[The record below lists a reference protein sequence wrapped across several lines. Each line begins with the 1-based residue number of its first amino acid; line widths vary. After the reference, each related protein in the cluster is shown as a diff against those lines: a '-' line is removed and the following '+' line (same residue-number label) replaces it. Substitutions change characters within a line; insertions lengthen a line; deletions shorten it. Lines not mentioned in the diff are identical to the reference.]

1 MKAKSIILSGLLLL
15 GIGAATTSCEDMFEP
30 ENNMVETNLTPQDT
44 VYQVMGIVKKMQKL
58 VDRTV
63 LLGEVR
69 ADLVNV
75 NASASLDLKELA
87 ANNVSETNAYN
98 NPTDYYDVINSC
110 NIYLAYVDGDQIS
123 NGERKFLREII
134 AVKCYRAWAYLEL
147 AKIYGEVPFVTT
159 PILTADAAEQ
169 AVASGERR
177 DMVGICD
184 YLIEDLKEYGELSKN
199 DELRHTYSAEFNKVP
214 LDKCFFPVRVM
225 LGELYL
231 WRGSFTQ
238 NRMDFEEAARY
249 YHDYLA
255 FTNEEMRKTTTMES
269 ANWNDPN
276 FNSVASFYTS
286 FFSLSNAETL
296 TAIPMDTVEYFG
308 TYTDLAALF
317 NSQHKNNYYV
327 AISPSERIREISQAQ
342 TYCYLNPG
350 TLIDDTLYAP
360 KDKSQFNNE
369 ELKVG
374 DLRLYSVLTEMSYN
388 DKYHGEYSKERQSIA
403 KYSTGSSITNT
414 SADMRLESVT
424 LLRLGTVYLHMAE
437 ALNRAG
443 FPETAFAVLKYGLTE
458 DALQDTTIVSKNEY
472 ARLSALT
479 SRGFTGD
486 FTTWNPN
493 RVVSLAYI
501 DVPISGGTVFISSAY
516 GVQIGI
522 HSRGS
527 GDSYAN
533 ATYYLPADSASVEL
547 MAYDEALALKLSEE
561 GATAEDTLAYLANR
575 AEVDEHNYTALQPS
589 RMEKVDSLILEEMA
603 LELMFEGHRFYDLMR
618 YSKYN
623 GKPNF
628 LAERIAERAGKEG
641 TVDADVLGRLSNEQ
655 WYLPLRKR

>member
-1 MKAKSIILSGLLLL
+1 MV
-15 GIGAATTSCEDMFEP
+15 TTDLAP
-30 ENNMVETNLTPQDT
+30 KDT

-58 VDRTV
+58 VDRTI

-75 NASASLDLKELA
+75 NESASLMLKQLA
-87 ANNVSETNAYN
+87 ANATDESNIYN
-98 NPTDYYDVINSC
+98 NPSDYYDVINSC
-110 NIYLAYVDGDQIS
+110 NIYLAHVDS
-123 NGERKFLREII
+123 NLVTHGEKKFLTEII

-147 AKIYGEVPFVTT
+147 AKIYGEVPFITAPITT
-159 PILTADAAEQ
+159 ANAAEE
-169 AVASGERR
+169 AVLSGERR
-177 DMVGICD
+177 DLVGICD
-184 YLIEDLKEYGELSKN
+184 FLIEDLRPYAFLSRN
-199 DELRHTYSAEFNKVP
+199 DDLRPSYSASFNKVS
-214 LDKCFFPVRVM
+214 LQKCFIPVRVM
-225 LGELYL
+225 LGELCL

-238 NRMDFEEAARY
+238 NQNDFVDAARY

-255 FTNEEMRKTTTMES
+255 FTNEGPSKGVTAYS
-269 ANWNDPN
+269 ASWTNTSFTGSP
-276 FNSVASFYTS
+276 ASFYSTL
-286 FFSLSNAETL
+286 FSLADQETV
-296 TAIPMDTVEYFG
+296 TAIPMDTVDYYG
-308 TYTDLAALF
+308 NYSDLRALF
-317 NSQHKNNYYV
+317 CSQHKNNYYV

-342 TYCYLNPG
+342 TYCYLYNG
-350 TLIDDTLYAP
+350 TVTDDTLYAP
-360 KDKSQFNNE
+360 KDKSHYNNE
-369 ELKVG
+369 ELYVG
-374 DLRLYSVLTEMSYN
+374 DLRLASVLTEMSYN

-403 KYSTGSSITNT
+403 KYSDNSSSSVII
-414 SADMRLESVT
+414 SGVADSRMESVT
-424 LLRLGTVYLHMAE
+424 LFRLGTIYLHMAE

-443 FPETAFAVLKYGLTE
+443 FPETAFAVLKYGLT
-458 DALQDTTIVSKNEY
+458 DDVLQDSTKVSRNEY
-472 ARLSALT
+472 NRLTQVASQ
-479 SRGFTGD
+479 GFTSNLGYWD
-486 FTTWNPN
+486 PDEFK
-493 RVVSLAYI
+493 SLFELNQT
-501 DVPISGGTVFISSAY
+501 VSGGSVSINSAY
-516 GVQIGI
+516 ATQIGI

>member
-1 MKAKSIILSGLLLL
+1 
-15 GIGAATTSCEDMFEP
+15 
-30 ENNMVETNLTPQDT
+30 MVETNLTPQDT

-98 NPTDYYDVINSC
+98 NPSDYYDVINSC
-110 NIYLAYVDGDQIS
+110 NIYLAYVDGTQVS
-123 NGERKFLREII
+123 NGELKFLKEII

-147 AKIYGEVPFVTT
+147 AKIYGEVPFVTE

-169 AVASGERR
+169 AVASGERK

-184 YLIEDLKEYGELSKN
+184 YLIEDLKEYGELSRN
-199 DELRHTYSAEFNKVP
+199 DKLRQSYSASFTDGSDKKMSME
-214 LDKCFFPVRVM
+214 KCFFPVRVM

-255 FTNEEMRKTTTMES
+255 FTNEEVNKVTTMNNV
-269 ANWNDPN
+269 AWNNPN
-276 FNSVASFYTS
+276 FTTVLSNYTS
-286 FFSLSNAETL
+286 FFSMSNAETL
-296 TAIPMDTVEYFG
+296 TAIPMDTVEFYG

-342 TYCYLNPG
+342 TYCYLNKG

-360 KDKSQFNNE
+360 KDKSQFDNE

-374 DLRLYSVLTEMSYN
+374 DLRLFSVLTEMSYN

-403 KYSTGSSITNT
+403 KYPTSSSITNT
-414 SADMRLESVT
+414 SADKRLETVT
-424 LLRLGTVYLHMAE
+424 LLRRGTVYLHMAE

-443 FPETAFAVLKYGLTE
+443 FPETAFAVLKHGLTE

-479 SRGFTGD
+479 SRGFTGY

-493 RVVSLAYI
+493 RVYSLTDAGNLS
-501 DVPISGGTVFISSAY
+501 ISGGSMFSSSTA
-516 GVQIGI
+516 GVQIGM

-527 GDSYAN
+527 GDSQVN
-533 ATYYLPADSASVEL
+533 ETYYLPADSASVEL

-561 GATAEDTLAYLANR
+561 GATAEDTLAYHANR
-575 AEVDEHNYTALQPS
+575 AEVDEHNYVALQPS
-589 RMEKVDSLILEEMA
+589 RIEKVDSLILEEMA
-603 LELMFEGHRFYDLMR
+603 LELMFEGHRYYDLMR
-618 YSKYN
+618 YSKFN

-641 TVDADVLGRLSNEQ
+641 TIDSDILTRLSNEN

>member
-1 MKAKSIILSGLLLL
+1 
-15 GIGAATTSCEDMFEP
+15 
-30 ENNMVETNLTPQDT
+30 MVETDLAPKDT

-58 VDRTV
+58 VDRTI

-110 NIYLAYVDGDQIS
+110 NIYLAYVDGEQIS
-123 NGERKFLREII
+123 NGERKFLKEII

-199 DELRHTYSAEFNKVP
+199 DELRHTYSAAFNKVP

-238 NRMDFEEAARY
+238 NRLDFEEAARY

-255 FTNEEMRKTTTMES
+255 FTNEEIRKTTTMGS

-342 TYCYLNPG
+342 TYCYLNSG

-374 DLRLYSVLTEMSYN
+374 DLRLYSVLEEMSYN

-414 SADMRLESVT
+414 FADMRLESVT

-501 DVPISGGTVFISSAY
+501 DATISGGIMYSGIGTGI
-516 GVQIGI
+516 QIGM

-533 ATYYLPADSASVEL
+533 ATYYLPADSASVDVQV
-547 MAYDEALALKLSEE
+547 YDEALALRLSEPD
-561 GATAEDTLAYLANR
+561 ATAADTLAYYENRLA
-575 AEVDEHNYTALQPS
+575 VDEHNYTVLQPS
-589 RMEKVDSLILEEMA
+589 RMEKVDSLILDEMA
-603 LELMFEGHRFYDLMR
+603 LELMFEGQRFYDLMR